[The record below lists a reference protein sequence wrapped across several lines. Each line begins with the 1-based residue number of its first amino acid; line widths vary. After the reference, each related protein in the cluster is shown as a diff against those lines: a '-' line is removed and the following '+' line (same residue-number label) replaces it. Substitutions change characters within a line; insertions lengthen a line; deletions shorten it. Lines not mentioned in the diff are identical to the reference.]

1 MQITQIYQ
9 FQPRIF
15 PGEKGQLWDKHTRA
29 SMLENARNQKI
40 LSGVKAF
47 HWRISRMAQLESL
60 TSNTAH
66 GMTSQMVCVISKV
79 FCFAWVMGGISHLC
93 QNGGVDLLLKWGVVG
108 WVRAR
113 GVGGSSSLTSPC
125 IVNLQNNCV
134 HYGEGGISS
143 LIIFPCIVRLQI
155 ASIIHV
161 SCSPLGINISCSKLM
176 TNWNGD
182 IESNIVY
189 CRVNIRFLLSI
200 FLIWKW

>member
-1 MQITQIYQ
+1 MKMT
-9 FQPRIF
+9 
-15 PGEKGQLWDKHTRA
+15 KKKHTNIPIPAKNISWWKRPTLRQTPPRCDVGKC
-29 SMLENARNQKI
+29 SKPKIPVRCWSFPLEN
-40 LSGVKAF
+40 L
-47 HWRISRMAQLESL
+47 QLESL

-113 GVGGSSSLTSPC
+113 GVGGSSSLTSRC

-200 FLIWKW
+200 FLI